1 MKYLKIASL
10 TLLSLFPGFALLA
23 QPAETSVMI
32 DNANRKAV
40 SITIDQPDNITG
52 DALRLRIQHAGLK
65 DNVKNGVMSFKGI
78 VLSDISPETI
88 DLYTKV
94 EKGPNNSSIVYMAV
108 SRGYNN
114 SSNSAADSAITQ
126 NVKAFLVSL
135 VKDANDRSVDVGI
148 SNRINDV
155 NKDQKAYQKLLDEQS
170 DLTKKKAKIDT
181 RLLEIQNELDMRTT
195 ELNKKKTGVEDAR
208 AKRSETNNP
217 AQ

>member
-1 MKYLKIASL
+1 
-10 TLLSLFPGFALLA
+10 
-23 QPAETSVMI
+23 
-32 DNANRKAV
+32 
-40 SITIDQPDNITG
+40 
-52 DALRLRIQHAGLK
+52 
-65 DNVKNGVMSFKGI
+65 MSFKGI
-78 VLSDISPETI
+78 ILSDISPETI

-181 RLLEIQNELDMRTT
+181 RLLPFLPLP
-195 ELNKKKTGVEDAR
+195 LNR
-208 AKRSETNNP
+208 PSLFHFLHFH
-217 AQ
+217 